1 MIGKSTA
8 LNPNAE
14 EFVLRPLDLL
24 VIIPVR
30 AQMQLWLSQGHLKYL
45 AQTSQN
51 PFYKITLMKKHV
63 SIGITTD
70 FKILGQDESPR
81 KSIKPTT

>member
-30 AQMQLWLSQGHLKYL
+30 A
-45 AQTSQN
+45 
-51 PFYKITLMKKHV
+51 
-63 SIGITTD
+63 
-70 FKILGQDESPR
+70 
-81 KSIKPTT
+81 